1 MIRSD
6 KCRANRGSLI
16 YSGKKERKGEEKGRR
31 VIEKIWRGERANERE
46 RARLI
51 VSNPSNHKSL
61 DQTFLSVNAR
71 CSMAGMANGSA
82 KSLVTRR
89 RPGPPREISII
100 KVDF

>member
-1 MIRSD
+1 M
-6 KCRANRGSLI
+6 KK
-16 YSGKKERKGEEKGRR
+16 SGEKSERT
-31 VIEKIWRGERANERE
+31 RE